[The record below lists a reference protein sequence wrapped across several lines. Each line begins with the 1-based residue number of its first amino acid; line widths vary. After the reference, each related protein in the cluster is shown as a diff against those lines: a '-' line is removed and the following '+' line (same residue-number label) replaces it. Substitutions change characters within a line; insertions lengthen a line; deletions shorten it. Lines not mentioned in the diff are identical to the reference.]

1 MHARAST
8 SRYRVHD
15 STGLSSFGE
24 YLGGVV
30 SQAAGDAGGA
40 KLEGIFVLIE
50 VLGSVGERAGIA
62 RRALSARAASAAL
75 DEFLARWLEEA
86 ALQPAEE
93 VARWNWK
100 NVVPATSA
108 LQARRLLDL
117 LDPEAT
123 VFFSRTFVLGEGHVL
138 KPSWTLG
145 YALSS
150 L

>member
-1 MHARAST
+1 MA
-8 SRYRVHD
+8 
-15 STGLSSFGE
+15 
-24 YLGGVV
+24 
-30 SQAAGDAGGA
+30 QAAGDTGGA
-40 KLEGIFVLIE
+40 KLKGAFVLIE
-50 VLGSVGERAGIA
+50 VLGSVGERVGIA

-75 DEFLARWLEEA
+75 DDYLTRWLEEA

-93 VARWNWK
+93 VARWSWK
-100 NVVPATSA
+100 SVVPATSA

-117 LDPEAT
+117 LDPDAT

-145 YALSS
+145 YALTHS